1 MTRFACVATI
11 LLIVASP
18 GRTVAQ
24 QLATMG
30 VNPFTGAALAA
41 PPVHNPFTGGQHQP
55 GPNPNPFTGKS
66 GAVAAA
72 MAVPPPPLALNPA
85 PAPLAA
91 AQRNPLT
98 GRSAPVSMGY
108 NPLTGG
114 TYRKGTPRAV
124 EP

>member
-1 MTRFACVATI
+1 MNRLMFMAAVV
-11 LLIVASP
+11 LIAVLP
-18 GRTVAQ
+18 GRGAAQ
-24 QLATMG
+24 QLRAVG
-30 VNPFTGAALAA
+30 VNPFTGGAV
-41 PPVHNPFTGGQHQP
+41 PPPSTYNPFTGGQHQP
-55 GPNPNPFTGKS
+55 GHNPNPFTGKS

-85 PAPLAA
+85 PSPLAA

-98 GRSAPVSMGY
+98 GRSAPMSMGY

-114 TYRKGTPRAV
+114 SYRKGSPRAV